1 MYMLGL
7 TFSKSELEDAT
18 ERLLNLEFYTSLVLY
33 YSYLESLRERSLLLI
48 DDLPMAWSLDHLG
61 IKVVCEHSLV

>member
-18 ERLLNLEFYTSLVLY
+18 ERLLNLEFYTTLLGNK
-33 YSYLESLRERSLLLI
+33 SYL
-48 DDLPMAWSLDHLG
+48 
-61 IKVVCEHSLV
+61 